1 MEDILTIL
9 VNNGVAV
16 GIIAY
21 FIYRDNKFMNNLSVT
36 LATLQ
41 KSVESVKEL
50 LEHSLDR
57 GEKE

>member
-36 LATLQ
+36 LTTLQ

-57 GEKE
+57 GEKP

>member
-1 MEDILTIL
+1 MDDILTLL

>member
-1 MEDILTIL
+1 MEDILTVL

-36 LATLQ
+36 LTTLQ

-50 LEHSLDR
+50 LEHSIDR